1 MKKNINETIGKLEK
15 IYFEIP
21 DDFALQNA
29 RMFFRKAINEMKE
42 IQNKR
47 ERREKTQQN
56 IPQTNSSMDA
66 QSAKL
71 ALKELDRLIAME
83 NKKLEKPEKKANYD
97 SSDDQFLIG

>member
-15 IYFEIP
+15 LYFEMP

-42 IQNKR
+42 IQTKRIKR
-47 ERREKTQQN
+47 EKVQQSVAQP
-56 IPQTNSSMDA
+56 ISMDA
-66 QSAKL
+66 ESAKL

>member
-15 IYFEIP
+15 LYFEIP

-42 IQNKR
+42 IQTKRIKR
-47 ERREKTQQN
+47 ERVQQSV
-56 IPQTNSSMDA
+56 PQPISMDA
-66 QSAKL
+66 ESAKL

>member
-15 IYFEIP
+15 LYFEIP

-42 IQNKR
+42 IQTKRIKR
-47 ERREKTQQN
+47 EKVQQSVAQP
-56 IPQTNSSMDA
+56 ISMDA
-66 QSAKL
+66 ESAKL

-83 NKKLEKPEKKANYD
+83 NKKLEKALN
-97 SSDDQFLIG
+97 